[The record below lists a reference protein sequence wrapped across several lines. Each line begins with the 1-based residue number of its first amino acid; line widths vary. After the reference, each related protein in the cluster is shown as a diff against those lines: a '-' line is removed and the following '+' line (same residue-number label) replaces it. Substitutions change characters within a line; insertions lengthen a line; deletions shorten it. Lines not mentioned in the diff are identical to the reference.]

1 MRDRDRYRGSD
12 KEKEI
17 KRKRHNDRNDDG
29 INILNYKNNR
39 RTTSKVKCNM
49 FDKKSTAEENEEEY
63 FMKSETFTNEEEY
76 FMKSE
81 TFVNEEEPVTTLI
94 DIQGDNSDI
103 EMNDLAKGTEVEKV
117 YESHPLGMEI
127 EGIKP
132 KRKRGRPRK
141 DSNEKRKK
149 TCNFTASDLTE
160 TQVRP
165 KRNRYLPSRFRDSL
179 AGKEFDKL
187 LSTDGT
193 INRVNACDIQTGN
206 DVKEFLEENSNLSES
221 ATTHTLEGNT
231 VVVTSNHRDEL
242 YDKLPEAVNIE
253 LDFSNGKDSN
263 YKYRRKGK
271 VKKY

>member
-1 MRDRDRYRGSD
+1 
-12 KEKEI
+12 
-17 KRKRHNDRNDDG
+17 
-29 INILNYKNNR
+29 
-39 RTTSKVKCNM
+39 
-49 FDKKSTAEENEEEY
+49 
-63 FMKSETFTNEEEY
+63 MKMY
-76 FMKSE
+76 
-81 TFVNEEEPVTTLI
+81 
-94 DIQGDNSDI
+94 
-103 EMNDLAKGTEVEKV
+103 DLAKGTEVEKV

-149 TCNFTASDLTE
+149 TCNFTVSDLTE

-193 INRVNACDIQTGN
+193 INRVNACDIQTEN
-206 DVKEFLEENSNLSES
+206 DLKEFLEENSNLSES

-231 VVVTSNHRDEL
+231 VVVTSNHGDEL
-242 YDKLPEAVNIE
+242 YDKLPEVVNIE

-271 VKKY
+271 IIIK